1 MSDQNY
7 TVVNGVKVP
16 LPAPR
21 IPYPQWLAQQ
31 DPETLKQRAI
41 QRALKRKSYGRKR
54 RTFRRRPF
62 RRSYASANSTRPLI
76 ASIGTVK
83 GAGAYGL
90 TGSIDGEIF
99 GQKYKLGGFYNSD
112 PVVGGLGEYNI
123 KKNTLMGM
131 IDLGQGVPRVMNTN
145 KGEATIINHRDYL
158 GDLVT
163 GPAGVGGSSQFKID
177 TYQLNPGNTKLF
189 PFLGTIAQKFQEY
202 EVRGCLVE
210 LKTLASD
217 YAASLSMGAMFAAAD
232 YNVLGAAPHTK
243 QQIENME
250 YASSCKPSKTLIMPI
265 ECDPRNDS
273 NTHLYVASD
282 NNYQGGD
289 KRLFDLCNIYLGSQ
303 GVPSPNTPIAEIWV
317 TYEIALFKPIITTAD
332 ASPEPLS
339 AHFYF
344 RDWTAAKP
352 LGTVQGTAAGSDSGF
367 KLLADGETIDF
378 PDKLAKN
385 YMVVINWSD
394 TNSTGA
400 AVSIPTIQA
409 NGAMSII
416 SQQFS
421 STAGYFQ
428 LDVLKGGEGAAGLG
442 GNNCCAV
449 VICRMKDPG
458 NAGVFD
464 GGLTVVGGTGALP
477 GNGTGGYGDIH
488 ITEMSHN
495 LYSYEWDYAT
505 MGPVPTDDYILG

>member
-1 MSDQNY
+1 MSGENY
-7 TVVNGVKVP
+7 TMIGGVKVP
-16 LPAPR
+16 LPKAPK
-21 IPYPQWLAQQ
+21 PYPQWLAEQ
-31 DPETLKQRAI
+31 PAEELKQRAI
-41 QRALKRKSYGRKR
+41 QRALKRKSGGRKKRTYR
-54 RTFRRRPF
+54 RKSF
-62 RRSYASANSTRPLI
+62 RRSSGSNAARPLI

-83 GAGAYGL
+83 GAGAY
-90 TGSIDGEIF
+90 SIHGGMEGELF
-99 GQKYKLGGFYNSD
+99 GQKYNIGGFYNSD
-112 PVVGGLGEYNI
+112 PVVGGLGEYNV
-123 KKNTLMGM
+123 KRNSLMGM

-158 GDLVT
+158 GDMIT
-163 GPAGVGGSSQFKID
+163 GPAGVGGSSQFKLD
-177 TYQLNPGNTKLF
+177 TYALNPGNTKLF

-210 LKTLASD
+210 LKTLSSD

-265 ECDPRNDS
+265 ECDPRNDA

-303 GVPSPNTPIAEIWV
+303 GVPVANTPIAEIWV

-344 RDWTAAKP
+344 RDWTSAKP
-352 LGTVQGTAAGSDSGF
+352 LGTVQAAAKGTDAGF
-367 KLLADGETIDF
+367 QLLSDGETIDF
-378 PDKLAKN
+378 PGKLAKN
-385 YMVVINWSD
+385 YIVVINWSD

-400 AVSIPTIQA
+400 TVSIPTIQA

-421 STAGYFQ
+421 TTAGYFQ
-428 LDVLKGGEGAAGLG
+428 TDVLKGGEATSPYGHD
-442 GNNCCAV
+442 NCCAV
-449 VICRMKDPG
+449 FLCRMKDPG
-458 NAGVFD
+458 NAGQFD
-464 GGLTVVGGTGALP
+464 GGITVVGGTGALP